1 MNTNTDF
8 DKIDTVLS
16 KNGGGLFCTCWCV
29 GQAIRRARLG
39 LEDDREGLAGSDEK
53 GDEHE
58 KESDRCCLIVGYVM
72 IGHSHIADEVIKDG
86 IKKMI
91 AEYLDKYYVKNY

>member
-1 MNTNTDF
+1 MVEACF
-8 DKIDTVLS
+8 AHVGVLS
-16 KNGGGLFCTCWCV
+16 KRFG
-29 GQAIRRARLG
+29 ARLG
-39 LEDDREGLAGSDEK
+39 LEEDRKGLTGSDEK

-72 IGHSHIADEVIKDG
+72 MGHSHIADEVIKDG

-91 AEYLDKYYVKNY
+91 AEYLD